1 MHAEKVAEVEARA
14 NARSDIL
21 DEYVI
26 TLKYKLQKANAKL
39 NKKSMEMTR
48 VQASLNTYIA
58 RKDNKKSQRNS
69 QTDILK
75 KLQSEVSNYK
85 QKIVQ
90 MATTMRTREREV

>member
-14 NARSDIL
+14 NSRSDIL